1 MDRRG
6 LLVLLLLVLS
16 APLSCAMQLPSEAQP
31 AACWSCDLGLLQATY
46 PNGTAINTSFRC
58 LLSLAV
64 GEPFYAGYAPLLLA
78 DFEATISALPVFVDL
93 DGDGLAK
100 RLLLAAIS
108 LTATDIRWAHGGIR
122 PATGEF
128 LLYVHI
134 LVADLR
140 AQGATVLGPQYVRL
154 VLRGTLAQGATF
166 LSIGGTGKVLGG
178 SLAGTAI
185 TLHARCSPR

>member
-1 MDRRG
+1 MASQFGDFI
-6 LLVLLLLVLS
+6 
-16 APLSCAMQLPSEAQP
+16 ASELFCPKCQRSQP
-31 AACWSCDLGLLQATY
+31 VRQ
-46 PNGTAINTSFRC
+46 
-58 LLSLAV
+58 
-64 GEPFYAGYAPLLLA
+64 
-78 DFEATISALPVFVDL
+78 
-93 DGDGLAK
+93 

-178 SLAGTAI
+178 SLAGTAAGQSSRPMRSSWI
-185 TLHARCSPR
+185 LKGANRVMLPVFSTS